1 MAILLITNNQLPI
14 TKPKIMRYKGA
25 IIWLTGIISAL
36 CLFFLSFTWKAN
48 AVREDAIKYATVAGK
63 YDPARKVHF
72 IDSLWKQ
79 PVYLGT
85 FTLQEVTTYALHKG
99 LDLEGGLHAV
109 LEVSP
114 VEILRAL
121 SGKSN
126 DVNFEKAL
134 AEASKAQVGSNKTF
148 NELFFESFAKIAPNQ
163 KLASIFANS
172 TNVGK
177 LNFSSTDSQVKKVIN
192 DEIDGA
198 VDRVYKTIQTRIDKL
213 GVANP
218 NIQRLPGTNRI
229 QVELPGVDN
238 PDRARKLLSAA
249 SKLEFIEVAEIGEWG
264 PGLNSLGEY
273 LAAEEKAKKAGVNTS
288 SATDTTKKGDL
299 AGQLSGLNKTTKT
312 DSAKKDTTAGSALT
326 KLFLPL
332 DNQGKTW
339 GVYRKDTARVNEL
352 LRRPEVRLMFPS
364 NISFYWEAIGIPAVN
379 GDEIVQF
386 EALKKVAGQKAQLD
400 GETII
405 DAGQD
410 FDQNGRPEV
419 TMAMNGVG
427 ARIWKNMTAAN
438 VGKRIAIVLD
448 DYVYS
453 APNINGEIAGGRSS
467 ISGSF
472 TVEQAKDLANVIKS
486 GKLSAPTR
494 IVEDAFVGP
503 SLGAEAI
510 NQGYLSMLLGLV
522 LVIVFM
528 IGYYGTPGWM
538 ANAALMF
545 NIFFIAGV
553 LVQIQAALTLPGIA
567 GIVLTLGMAVD
578 ANVLINERIR
588 EELHA
593 GKGLMESIKLGYEKA
608 LSAIIDGNVTTILI
622 GIILIIFGSGSVK
635 GFGVTLCIGL
645 VTSVFTAVYVS
656 HILVDWM
663 AKRAIAAGKEK
674 EMTFETFISKDLF
687 KNFNFDFIGKRK
699 YSYVFSWSLIAI
711 GIIVLVMQGGFNLG
725 LDFKGGRSY
734 VVEMNK
740 TIEAGTVKD
749 ALANSFEGVGVEVK
763 TFNGPTK
770 LKITTAYL
778 VEDES
783 DAANLKVR
791 SAVETGLQKFADAKP
806 VILSESKVGA
816 TIADDILT
824 QSFVSI
830 LYALVAIFIYILLR
844 FRKWQY
850 SLGGIVA
857 LVHDVLV
864 VLGMVGI
871 SRLFG
876 FELEVDQV
884 FIAAVLT
891 VIGYSIND
899 TVVVF
904 DRIREEI
911 GIDADLS
918 NKELMIKTINQSI
931 NHTMSRTV
939 MTATTVFLVVTV
951 LLFFGGDILRGF
963 SFAMFVGVVFGAYS
977 SIFVAAP
984 IVIDFGGGKKKAVE
998 PVLKKA

>member
-1 MAILLITNNQLPI
+1 
-14 TKPKIMRYKGA
+14 MRYKGA

-48 AVREDAIKYATVAGK
+48 SVREEAVNYATVNGK
-63 YDPARKVHF
+63 FDPARKLHF
-72 IDSLWKQ
+72 VDSLWKQ
-79 PVYLGT
+79 PVYLG
-85 FTLQEVTTYALHKG
+85 FTLQEVTTYSLHKG

-121 SGKSN
+121 SAKSN
-126 DVNFEKAL
+126 DPNFEKAL
-134 AEASKAQVGSNKTF
+134 QEASKAQITSTKPF
-148 NELFFESFAKIAPNQ
+148 NDLFFEAFARIAPKQ
-163 KLASIFANS
+163 PLASIFANS
-172 TNVGK
+172 TNREK
-177 LNFSSTDSQVKKVIN
+177 LNSQSSDSQVKKVIN

-238 PDRARKLLSAA
+238 PDRARKILAQAA
-249 SKLEFIEVAEIGEWG
+249 KLEFIEVAEINEWG
-264 PGLNSLGEY
+264 QGLNTLGEY
-273 LAAEEKAKKAGVNTS
+273 LAAEEKASKS
-288 SATDTTKKGDL
+288 SLSSLSAPAASTDTTKKDGDL
-299 AGQLSGLNKTTKT
+299 AGKLAGTAKSTTKDT
-312 DSAKKDTTAGSALT
+312 AKKDTKDTTAGAALT

-332 DNQGKTW
+332 DNQGRTW
-339 GVYRKDTARVNEL
+339 GVFRKDTARVNEL
-352 LRRPEVRLMFPS
+352 FRRPEVRMMFPA
-364 NISFYWEAIGIPAVN
+364 NITFHWYAIGIPAKN
-379 GDEIVQF
+379 GDEIIQL
-386 EALKKVAGQKAQLD
+386 EALRQIEGQVAPLT
-400 GETII
+400 GEVIT
-405 DAGQD
+405 DAAQD

-419 TMAMNGVG
+419 TMAMNGTG

-448 DYVYS
+448 GYVYS

-472 TVEQAKDLANVIKS
+472 TVEQAKDLANVLKS

-503 SLGAEAI
+503 SLGQEAI
-510 NQGYLSMLLGLV
+510 NQGYMSMLLGLL
-522 LVIVFM
+522 LVVVFM
-528 IGYYGTPGWM
+528 IGYYGNPGWM
-538 ANAALMF
+538 ANAALLF
-545 NIFFIAGV
+545 NVFFIAGV
-553 LVQIQAALTLPGIA
+553 LVQMQAVLTLPGIA
-567 GIVLTLGMAVD
+567 GVVLTLGMAVD

-588 EELHA
+588 EELH
-593 GKGLMESIKLGYEKA
+593 KGMGLLEAIKIGYEKA

-645 VTSVFTAVYVS
+645 VTSVFTSVYVS
-656 HILVDWM
+656 HIFVDWM

-674 EMTFETFISKDLF
+674 SVTFETFISKDLF
-687 KNFNFDFIGKRK
+687 KNSNFDFIGKRK
-699 YSYVFSWSLIAI
+699 YSYIFSWGLIAL
-711 GIIVLVMQGGFNLG
+711 GAIVLTIQGGFNLG
-725 LDFKGGRSY
+725 VDFKGGRSY
-734 VVEMNK
+734 VVEFAK
-740 TIEAGTVKD
+740 TTDAATVKD
-749 ALANSFEGVGVEVK
+749 ALKDSFGGKGVEVK
-763 TFNGPTK
+763 TFNGDK
-770 LKITTAYL
+770 MKVTTSYL

-783 DAANLKVR
+783 TQANQTVR
-791 SAVETGLQKFADAKP
+791 KALESGLSKLADAKP
-806 VILSESKVGA
+806 VIQSESKVGA

-824 QSFVSI
+824 QSFLSI
-830 LYALVAIFIYILLR
+830 VYALIAIFIYILIR

-850 SLGGIVA
+850 SLGGIIA
-857 LVHDVLV
+857 LVHDALV

-871 SRLFG
+871 ARIFG
-876 FELEVDQV
+876 LELEVDQV

-911 GIDADLS
+911 GLDADL
-918 NKELMIKTINQSI
+918 NDKELMIKTINQSI

-951 LLFFGGDILRGF
+951 LLLFGGDVLRGF
-963 SFAMFVGVVFGAYS
+963 SFAMFIGVVFGAYS
-977 SIFVAAP
+977 SIFVATP
-984 IVIDFGGGKKKAVE
+984 IVIDFATGKKKAVE
-998 PVLKKA
+998 PAKQ

>member
-1 MAILLITNNQLPI
+1 
-14 TKPKIMRYKGA
+14 MRYKNA
-25 IIWLTGIISAL
+25 ILWLTGIISAL
-36 CLFFLSFTWKAN
+36 CLFFLSFTWKAGS
-48 AVREDAIKYATVAGK
+48 VREDAIKYATSKTGQL
-63 YDPARKVHF
+63 DPTKKTHYV
-72 IDSLWKQ
+72 DSLWKQ
-79 PVYLGT
+79 PVYLG

-126 DVNFEKAL
+126 NPNFEKAL
-134 AEASKAQVGSNKTF
+134 VEAGKAQANSTKPF
-148 NELFFESFAKIAPNQ
+148 NDLFFEAFAKIAPNE
-163 KLASIFANS
+163 KLASVFANS

-192 DEIDGA
+192 DEINGA

-218 NIQRLPGTNRI
+218 NIQKLPGTNRI

-238 PDRARKLLSAA
+238 PERARKLLSAA
-249 SKLEFIEVAEIGEWG
+249 SKLEFVEVAEIGEWG
-264 PGLNSLGEY
+264 QGLNSLGTY
-273 LAAEEKAKKAGVNTS
+273 LAAEEKAKKTTVASTGKV
-288 SATDTTKKGDL
+288 DTTKTGDL
-299 AGQLSGLNKTTKT
+299 AGQLSGLNKTASAKK
-312 DSAKKDTTAGSALT
+312 DSTAKKDTTAGSALT
-326 KLFLPL
+326 KLLFPL
-332 DNQGKTW
+332 DNQQKTW
-339 GVYRKDTARVNEL
+339 GVFRKDTARFNEL
-352 LRRPEVRLMFPS
+352 MSRPEVKLMFPS
-364 NISFYWEAIGIPAVN
+364 NLAFYWNAIGIPAVN
-379 GDEIVQF
+379 GDEIIQF
-386 EALKKVAGQKAQLD
+386 EALRKLPGQKAALD
-400 GETII
+400 GETIT

-410 FDQNGRPEV
+410 YDQNGRPEV
-419 TMAMNGVG
+419 TMAMNGTG

-448 DYVYS
+448 DYIYS

-472 TVEQAKDLANVIKS
+472 TIEQAKDLANVIKS

-510 NQGYLSMLLGLV
+510 DQGYLSMGLGLL
-522 LVIVFM
+522 LVIIFM
-528 IGYYGTPGWM
+528 IGYYGNPGWM
-538 ANAALMF
+538 ANASLF
-545 NIFFIAGV
+545 LNVFFIAGI

-588 EELHA
+588 EELHQ
-593 GKGLMESIKLGYEKA
+593 GKGLMEAIKLGYEKA

-622 GIILIIFGSGSVK
+622 GVILIIFGSGSVK

-645 VTSVFTAVYVS
+645 VTSVFTSVYVS
-656 HILVDWM
+656 HILVEWM
-663 AKRAIAAGKEK
+663 AKRAIKAGREK
-674 EMTFETFISKDLF
+674 EVTFETFISKDLF

-699 YSYVFSWSLIAI
+699 YSYIFSWSLIAI
-711 GIIVLVMQGGFNLG
+711 GIIVLFIQGGFNLG
-725 LDFKGGRSY
+725 VDFKGGRSY
-734 VVEMNK
+734 VVEFNK
-740 TIEAGTVKD
+740 PVSTGDVQA
-749 ALANSFEGVGVEVK
+749 ALKNDFGGKGVEVK
-763 TFNGPTK
+763 TFNGDTK
-770 LKITTAYL
+770 LKITTSYL

-783 DAANLKVR
+783 LTANNTVR
-791 SAVETGLQKFADAKP
+791 TALETGLKQFSGAAPKI
-806 VILSESKVGA
+806 VSESKVGA
-816 TIADDILT
+816 TIADDILR
-824 QSFVSI
+824 QSFISI
-830 LYALVAIFIYILLR
+830 LYALIAIFIYILLR

-857 LVHDVLV
+857 TVHDVLV

-871 SRLFG
+871 ARLFG

-884 FIAAVLT
+884 FIAAALT
-891 VIGYSIND
+891 VVGYSIND

-951 LLFFGGDILRGF
+951 LLIFGGDILRGF
-963 SFAMFVGVVFGAYS
+963 SFAMFIGVIFGAYS

-984 IVIDFGGGKKKAVE
+984 LVIDFGGGKKKAVE
-998 PVLKKA
+998 PVVLTKA